1 MKGLFIKDIRLLA
14 GQTHTLLVIFVIGAI
29 FAVTQEQPE
38 LLIGYVMMVMSM
50 LTITSISYDEFDNGM
65 PFLMT
70 LPSGRSG
77 YVKEKY
83 LLTATIVTVA
93 YVTSNTMLF
102 LLGQFNKNSES
113 WDVRWNL
120 QFSFIFAVVML
131 LMLYTLIPIILK
143 VGVEKG
149 RIAQFGI
156 FGIIFL
162 VGYMGSNII
171 EKMDLDLSKITE
183 FFNSMSKT
191 LMICICMCLLSIY
204 TILSYL
210 ISKRIVE
217 NKDF

>member
-131 LMLYTLIPIILK
+131 LMLYTFIPIILK

-156 FGIIFL
+156 VGIIFL
-162 VGYMGSNII
+162 IGYMGSNII

-191 LMICICMCLLSIY
+191 FMICICMCLLSIY

>member
-14 GQTHTLLVIFVIGAI
+14 GQKHTLLVIFVIGAI

-93 YVTSNTMLF
+93 YVTSNTMIF

-156 FGIIFL
+156 VGIIFL

-191 LMICICMCLLSIY
+191 FMICICMCLLSIY